1 MLRQGLLRIAWGKDF
16 SPTAAKRTREL
27 EKRDFRMR
35 LPEREILR
43 ELERRFRDLVYL
55 EDEEGY
61 WKWISE
67 QPGFDPNDEKRR
79 RLAADAWREALSARQ
94 RGRRRT

>member
-1 MLRQGLLRIAWGKDF
+1 
-16 SPTAAKRTREL
+16 
-27 EKRDFRMR
+27 MR

-43 ELERRFRDLVYL
+43 ELERQFRDLVYL

-67 QPGFDPNDEKRR
+67 QPGFDPDDERGG
-79 RLAADAWREALSARQ
+79 AWLRTLGAKLFPRGNEGGAGRELLSRFL
-94 RGRRRT
+94 